1 MFDTCKVKNLN
12 LELTRISWE
21 NNKEANSISKL
32 IDYEDWIVKNFT
44 FEFFTKKWGTLNF
57 DCFASY

>member
-12 LELTRISWE
+12 LELTRISWK

-44 FEFFTKKWGTLNF
+44 FEFFTKKVGYLEF
-57 DCFASY
+57 